1 MIKKLIPI
9 AIIMI
14 FISIGTRSQVARTN
28 SYDQNSI
35 IKDST
40 GSIIPYKI
48 WSCLMSSGDYV
59 IMQKPIES
67 GDTTATLIKL
77 TNQAHQRMAKNYK
90 PYECPFLHLSQE
102 FQIDLRD
109 INQNY
114 YNGKKLQGKIV
125 VIWFW
130 NILECSSYS
139 LQPMNN
145 LVDTFKNNSDVLFLS
160 ICLDD
165 KSSIN
170 HFLKDFEAKFS
181 IIPDGRTIADQLGIT
196 TYPVYIILDK
206 TEKIYYQTCGMGTST
221 IYWMKKS
228 IRGLL

>member
-1 MIKKLIPI
+1 MIRKLIPFSFI
-9 AIIMI
+9 VIW
-14 FISIGTRSQVARTN
+14 ISIETSSQVVRTN
-28 SYDQNSI
+28 SYDQNST
-35 IKDST
+35 IKDSAGT
-40 GSIIPYKI
+40 IIPYKI
-48 WSCLMSSGDYV
+48 WSCLMSSGDY
-59 IMQKPIES
+59 IIKQKPIAS
-67 GDTTATLIKL
+67 GDTTATLVKL
-77 TNQAHQRMAKNYK
+77 TYQIQQRMAKNFK
-90 PYECPFLHLSQE
+90 PKECPFVNLGQE
-102 FQIDLRD
+102 VKIDVTD

-114 YNGKKLQGKIV
+114 YNAKKLEGKIA

-130 NILECSSYS
+130 QISECSSYS